1 MARIILQYFFSLSK
15 SSSMVFI
22 PTSLF
27 QRSDAF
33 VNAFF
38 FERYLQVT
46 CRGWGESRKERGM
59 PETHQQS
66 ERSFRAVCKQVLKS
80 VEYKMSIREGGEGEK
95 DSKEKKKRREKDGRK
110 ETSEGWIREMKDERG
125 EITSSPVLVESSL
138 ALITQMLGKDGLQG
152 PHATRSLHI
161 THHPN
166 HHQWRRLNNG
176 YWLHHFMLMALWME
190 EIRCSTEINILQSLL
205 FFTAYLILDGS
216 FLVRCGSFL
225 PCSPCRRWDDKAWTD
240 HLWGKSSLSHDVF

>member
-1 MARIILQYFFSLSK
+1 MARMILQYFFSLSK

-80 VEYKMSIREGGEGEK
+80 VEHRKCQLEREVRGKRTARKEKGEG
-95 DSKEKKKRREKDGRK
+95 KRWRER
-110 ETSEGWIREMKDERG
+110 RVRG
-125 EITSSPVLVESSL
+125 E
-138 ALITQMLGKDGLQG
+138 
-152 PHATRSLHI
+152 
-161 THHPN
+161 
-166 HHQWRRLNNG
+166 
-176 YWLHHFMLMALWME
+176 
-190 EIRCSTEINILQSLL
+190 
-205 FFTAYLILDGS
+205 
-216 FLVRCGSFL
+216 
-225 PCSPCRRWDDKAWTD
+225 
-240 HLWGKSSLSHDVF
+240 

>member
-1 MARIILQYFFSLSK
+1 MARMILQYFFSLSK

-80 VEYKMSIREGGEGEK
+80 VEHKICQLEREVRGKRKAKKGRERDGEK
-95 DSKEKKKRREKDGRK
+95 
-110 ETSEGWIREMKDERG
+110 
-125 EITSSPVLVESSL
+125 
-138 ALITQMLGKDGLQG
+138 
-152 PHATRSLHI
+152 
-161 THHPN
+161 
-166 HHQWRRLNNG
+166 
-176 YWLHHFMLMALWME
+176 E
-190 EIRCSTEINILQSLL
+190 E
-205 FFTAYLILDGS
+205 
-216 FLVRCGSFL
+216 
-225 PCSPCRRWDDKAWTD
+225 
-240 HLWGKSSLSHDVF
+240 